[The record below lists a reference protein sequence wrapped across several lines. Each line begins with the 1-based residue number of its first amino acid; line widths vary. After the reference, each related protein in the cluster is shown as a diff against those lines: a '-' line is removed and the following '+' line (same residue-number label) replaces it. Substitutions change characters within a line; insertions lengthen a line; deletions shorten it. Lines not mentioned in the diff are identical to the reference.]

1 MSVMKPQ
8 ILVVDDE
15 EQLRSLISYA
25 LSAAGMQVTTAGTG
39 REALAKLHEQTIDLI
54 VLDVLLP
61 DANGIELCRQIRRHT
76 QAPVIFLTVRSDQ
89 ADVIKGLEAGGDDYL
104 AKPFS
109 IEELLLRINAILRRS
124 TPIEDELLIGGL
136 AIKLDSHEVIVE
148 QTRVELTPLEFRF
161 LRYLAV
167 NDSRIISTHELVE
180 EVWEIADLGAHD
192 PIVKS
197 TVYRIRQKL
206 GPPLP
211 ATVEIRNVRGVG
223 YQLRPVNRG
232 RDSAG

>member
-1 MSVMKPQ
+1 MTSHTPE

-25 LSAAGMQVTTAGTG
+25 LAGAGMNVTTAGTG
-39 REALAKLHEQTIDLI
+39 KEAMAALSEHTIDLI

-61 DANGIELCRQIRRHT
+61 DANGVDLCRQIRRHT

-89 ADVIKGLEAGGDDYL
+89 ADVIEGLQAGGDDYL

-109 IEELLLRINAILRRS
+109 IEELLLRINAILRRAA
-124 TPIEDELLIGGL
+124 PAEEELQIGDL
-136 AIKLDSHEVIVE
+136 TVRLESHEVLVQ
-148 QTRVELTPLEFRF
+148 QTLVELTPLEFRF

-167 NDSRIISTHELVE
+167 NANRIISTKELVE
-180 EVWEIADLGAHD
+180 EVWEVPDLGAHD

-197 TVYRIRQKL
+197 TVYRIRRKL
-206 GPPLP
+206 GSPLP
-211 ATVEIRNVRGVG
+211 EAIEIRNVRGVG
-223 YQLRPVNRG
+223 YQLRPIQSV
-232 RDSAG
+232 

>member
-1 MSVMKPQ
+1 MNHNPPE

-15 EQLRSLISYA
+15 EQLLSLISYA
-25 LSAAGMQVTTAGTG
+25 LSGAGMNVTTAGTG
-39 REALAKLHEQTIDLI
+39 KAAISAIHDRAIDLI

-61 DANGIELCRQIRRHT
+61 DANGVDLCRQIRRHT

-109 IEELLLRINAILRRS
+109 IEELLLRINAILRRAA
-124 TPIEDELLIGGL
+124 PVEEELHIGGMT
-136 AIKLDSHEVIVE
+136 IKLDAHEVLVL
-148 QTRVELTPLEFRF
+148 QTPVELTPLEFRF

-167 NDSRIISTHELVE
+167 NDSRIISTQELVE
-180 EVWEIADLGAHD
+180 EVWDVADLGAHD

-206 GPPLP
+206 GHPLP
-211 ATVEIRNVRGVG
+211 PTIEIRNVRGVG
-223 YQLRPVNRG
+223 YQLRPV
-232 RDSAG
+232 RDD

>member
-1 MSVMKPQ
+1 MTSAQPK

-15 EQLRSLISYA
+15 EQLRSLIAYA
-25 LSAAGMQVTTAGTG
+25 LEAAGMDVAATGTG
-39 REALAKLHEQTIDLI
+39 DETLTAVQERHIDLI

-61 DANGIELCRQIRRHT
+61 DANGFDLCRKIRRHT
-76 QAPVIFLTVRSDQ
+76 DAPVIFLTVRSDQ

-124 TPIEDELLIGGL
+124 APVEQELRIGAL
-136 AIKLDSHEVIVE
+136 TIKLHSHEARVHDGL
-148 QTRVELTPLEFRF
+148 VELTPLEFRF
-161 LRYLAV
+161 LRYLAI
-167 NDSRIISTHELVE
+167 NQQRIVSTQELVE
-180 EVWEIADLGAHD
+180 EVWQIADLGAHD

-206 GPPLP
+206 GAPLLP
-211 ATVEIRNVRGVG
+211 AVEIRNVRGVG
-223 YQLRPVNRG
+223 YQLRT
-232 RDSAG
+232 A

>member
-1 MSVMKPQ
+1 MTTQPPE
-8 ILVVDDE
+8 ILIVDDE

-25 LSAAGMQVTTAGTG
+25 LSSAGMNVTTAGTG
-39 REALAKLHEQTIDLI
+39 AEAIRAVGNHAIDLI

-61 DANGIELCRQIRRHT
+61 DANGLDLCRQIRRHT

-109 IEELLLRINAILRRS
+109 IEELLLRINAILRR
-124 TPIEDELLIGGL
+124 TAPVEEELHIGGL
-136 AIKLDSHEVIVE
+136 SVRLDSHEVLVH
-148 QTRVELTPLEFRF
+148 QTQVELTPLEFRF

-167 NDSRIISTHELVE
+167 NANRIISTSELVE
-180 EVWEIADLGAHD
+180 EVWEVADLGGHD

-211 ATVEIRNVRGVG
+211 ATIEIRNVRSVG
-223 YQLRPVNRG
+223 YQLRPIQ
-232 RDSAG
+232 D

>member
-1 MSVMKPQ
+1 MTAVAPK

-25 LSAAGMQVTTAGTG
+25 LSAAGMQVATAGTG
-39 REALAKLHEQTIDLI
+39 RDALAALGQQAIDLI

-61 DANGIELCRQIRRHT
+61 DANGIDLCRQMRRRT

-124 TPIEDELLIGGL
+124 TPIDDELHIGDL
-136 AIKLDSHEVIVE
+136 TIRFEAHEVMVG
-148 QTRVELTPLEFRF
+148 QTCVDLTPLEFRF
-161 LRYLAV
+161 LHYLAV

-223 YQLRPVNRG
+223 YQLRPISGTDR
-232 RDSAG
+232 STS

>member
-1 MSVMKPQ
+1 MSTHTPK

-25 LSAAGMQVTTAGTG
+25 LSSAGMEVTAAGTG
-39 REALAKLHEQTIDLI
+39 KEAITALDEHAIDLI

-76 QAPVIFLTVRSDQ
+76 QAPVIFLTAMSDQ

-124 TPIEDELLIGGL
+124 STADEDIKIG
-136 AIKLDSHEVIVE
+136 AMTIKLDSHEVLAH
-148 QTRVELTPLEFRF
+148 QTPVDLTPLEFRF
-161 LRYLAV
+161 LRYLSL
-167 NDSRIISTHELVE
+167 NEHRIISTKELVE
-180 EVWEIADLGAHD
+180 EVWEVADLGAHD

-211 ATVEIRNVRGVG
+211 QTVEIRNVRGVG
-223 YQLRPVNRG
+223 YQVRQIG
-232 RDSAG
+232 EAE

>member
-1 MSVMKPQ
+1 MTQHEPE

-25 LSAAGMQVTTAGTG
+25 LSGAGMNVTTAGTG
-39 REALAKLHEQTIDLI
+39 KEALAAISEHPIDLI

-61 DANGIELCRQIRRHT
+61 DANGVELCRQIRRHT

-89 ADVIKGLEAGGDDYL
+89 ADVILGLEAGGDDYL

-109 IEELLLRINAILRRS
+109 IEELLLRINAILRRAA
-124 TPIEDELLIGGL
+124 PAEEELHIGGVSIRL
-136 AIKLDSHEVIVE
+136 ESHEVYVM
-148 QTRVELTPLEFRF
+148 QTPVELTPLEFRF
-161 LRYLAV
+161 LHYLAV
-167 NDSRIISTHELVE
+167 NGNRIISTRELVE
-180 EVWEIADLGAHD
+180 EVWEVADLGAHD

-211 ATVEIRNVRGVG
+211 ETIEIRNVRGVG
-223 YQLRPVNRG
+223 YQLRPIRQ
-232 RDSAG
+232 D

>member
-1 MSVMKPQ
+1 MNAGSPR

-25 LSAAGMQVTTAGTG
+25 LASAGMDVTAVGTG
-39 REALAKLHEQTIDLI
+39 AEAIAAVNEVPIDLI

-61 DANGIELCRQIRRHT
+61 DANGFELCGQLRRHT
-76 QAPVIFLTVRSDQ
+76 QAPVVFLTVRSDQ
-89 ADVIKGLEAGGDDYL
+89 TDVIKGLEAGGDDYL

-109 IEELLLRINAILRRS
+109 VEELLLRINAILRRAA
-124 TPIEDELLIGGL
+124 PAEEELHMGALT
-136 AIKLDSHEVIVE
+136 IKLESHEATVDR
-148 QTRVELTPLEFRF
+148 QPLELTPLEFRF
-161 LRYLAV
+161 LRYLMV
-167 NDSRIISTHELVE
+167 NQARVVSVGELVE
-180 EVWEIADLGAHD
+180 EVWNVPDLGAHD

-211 ATVEIRNVRGVG
+211 ATIEIRNVRGVG
-223 YQLRPVNRG
+223 YQVRALP
-232 RDSAG
+232 D

>member
-1 MSVMKPQ
+1 MTADSPS

-25 LSAAGMQVTTAGTG
+25 LSSAGMDVTSVGTG
-39 REALAKLHEQTIDLI
+39 HDALAVVKEQRIDLI

-61 DANGIELCRQIRRHT
+61 DANGVDLCRQIRRHT
-76 QAPVIFLTVRSDQ
+76 QAPVVFLTVRSDQ

-109 IEELLLRINAILRRS
+109 VEELLLRINAILRRAS
-124 TPIEDELLIGGL
+124 PVDDELRIGDMT
-136 AIKLDSHEVIVE
+136 IRLDAHEVSVLEIP
-148 QTRVELTPLEFRF
+148 VELTPLEFRF
-161 LRYLAV
+161 LKYLAV
-167 NDSRIISTHELVE
+167 NRTRIVSTKELVQ
-180 EVWEIADLGAHD
+180 EVWEVADLGAHD

-206 GPPLP
+206 AAPLP
-211 ATVEIRNVRGVG
+211 ESVEIRNVRGVG
-223 YQLRPVNRG
+223 YQIRP
-232 RDSAG
+232 AAAAQ

>member
-1 MSVMKPQ
+1 MTSHPPE

-25 LSAAGMQVTTAGTG
+25 LSTAGMNVTTAGTG
-39 REALAKLHEQTIDLI
+39 KAAIEALGSHAIDLI

-61 DANGIELCRQIRRHT
+61 DADGVDLCRQMRRHT

-124 TPIEDELLIGGL
+124 TPVEEELHIGGL
-136 AIKLDSHEVIVE
+136 TIKLDSHEVKVHQNAI
-148 QTRVELTPLEFRF
+148 ELTPLEFRF

-167 NDSRIISTHELVE
+167 NSNRIISTSELVE
-180 EVWEIADLGAHD
+180 EVWEVADLGGHD

-211 ATVEIRNVRGVG
+211 KSIEIRNVRGVG
-223 YQLRPVNRG
+223 YQLR
-232 RDSAG
+232 SAQK

>member
-1 MSVMKPQ
+1 MSAGAPQ

-15 EQLRSLISYA
+15 EQLRSLVSYA
-25 LSAAGMQVTTAGTG
+25 LTSAGMEVTSVGTG
-39 REALAKLHEQTIDLI
+39 REAIGAAAELPIDLI

-61 DANGIELCRQIRRHT
+61 DADGFDLCRQLRRHT

-109 IEELLLRINAILRRS
+109 IEELLLRISAILRRAA
-124 TPIEDELLIGGL
+124 PVDEELRIGAL
-136 AIKLDSHEVIVE
+136 TVNLDSHEAAVD
-148 QTRVELTPLEFRF
+148 QTPIELTPLEFRF

-167 NDSRIISTHELVE
+167 NRHRVVPVGELVE
-180 EVWEIADLGAHD
+180 EVWNVPDYGGHD

-211 ATVEIRNVRGVG
+211 ATIEIRNVRGVG
-223 YQLRPVNRG
+223 YQVRATP
-232 RDSAG
+232 DTPDT

>member
-1 MSVMKPQ
+1 MSTNQPK

-25 LSAAGMQVTTAGTG
+25 LGAAGMDVSTAGTG
-39 REALAKLHEQTIDLI
+39 KDALALISEQTIDLI

-61 DANGIELCRQIRRHT
+61 DANGIDLCRQIRRHT

-89 ADVIKGLEAGGDDYL
+89 ADVINGLEAGGDDYL

-124 TPIEDELLIGGL
+124 TPTEDALSIGDMT
-136 AIKLDSHEVIVE
+136 IKLDSHEVIVE
-148 QTRVELTPLEFRF
+148 HTRVELTPLEFRF
-161 LRYLAV
+161 LRYLAA

-197 TVYRIRQKL
+197 TVYRLRQKL

-223 YQLRPVNRG
+223 YQLRAAN
-232 RDSAG
+232 SHT